1 MPAQAWRSVLYL
13 FVDWLNN
20 AKWFRMV
27 IPSFILNEGIT
38 WATCNAVTKPKVP
51 RNRIRV
57 NQWMLLTSTRVISM
71 SEASCLWSLGPGPRT
86 IQKHGCQKHGCQM
99 LQCSLYSMR
108 LGGVGWDLSSV
119 TICMGTLNAHWS
131 RWRLRLLPRGKGSC
145 LLGCA
150 RGRCRC
156 GPRLR
161 PLRVSS
167 GVPRFLPFKFSLFL
181 SLKPGLLISPRPHA
195 TLYLPPFFILFYF
208 CFSRQG
214 FSV

>member
-1 MPAQAWRSVLYL
+1 MWTPQGVTNHRLRITALNSPSLEDLKICQHWTPGMWPWILCYTSVK
-13 FVDWLNN
+13 
-20 AKWFRMV
+20 A
-27 IPSFILNEGIT
+27 
-38 WATCNAVTKPKVP
+38 
-51 RNRIRV
+51 
-57 NQWMLLTSTRVISM
+57 STAFQPTAFSKK
-71 SEASCLWSLGPGPRT
+71 G
-86 IQKHGCQKHGCQM
+86 
-99 LQCSLYSMR
+99 
-108 LGGVGWDLSSV
+108 GGVGWDLSSV

-195 TLYLPPFFILFYF
+195 TLYLPLFLIFFFF